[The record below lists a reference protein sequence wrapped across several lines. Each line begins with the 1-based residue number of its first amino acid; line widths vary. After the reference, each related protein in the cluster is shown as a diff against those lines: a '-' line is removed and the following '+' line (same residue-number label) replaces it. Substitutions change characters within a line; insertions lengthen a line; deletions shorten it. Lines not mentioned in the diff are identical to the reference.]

1 MNRTING
8 VIQAIDSSHLTRYV
22 NWQVA
27 IELMKDL
34 NNRPNSN
41 IFLCWPHGCYGP
53 FFPRWLIIS
62 WAIMIYRA
70 TLAT

>member
-8 VIQAIDSSHLTRYV
+8 VIQAIDSSYLTRYV
-22 NWQVA
+22 NWQVT

-53 FFPRWLIIS
+53 FFP
-62 WAIMIYRA
+62 AD
-70 TLAT
+70 